1 LLKHPDQLVQVKANW
16 DLLAPAIEE
25 VLRFE
30 SPVPRQPRLM
40 KKDFELN
47 GKVLKTGEIVFQML
61 NSANRDPERFEDP
74 DRFDIFRKE
83 TKNLT
88 FGQGVHFCVGAMLA
102 RVEAHIALKTLFERY
117 PSIALVNPDPDWDV
131 KKRNSRMLRKLP
143 VSV

>member
-1 LLKHPDQLVQVKANW
+1 MSLTGSCVYTLLKHPVQLAQVKGNW

-83 TKNLT
+83 TKNL
-88 FGQGVHFCVGAMLA
+88 A
-102 RVEAHIALKTLFERY
+102 RTTRCPLLRGSHAGEGGSPHCAENLFREIPWHRTG
-117 PSIALVNPDPDWDV
+117 
-131 KKRNSRMLRKLP
+131 
-143 VSV
+143 